1 VTAIFLVCF
10 CVVLLTRT
18 IVPDSGTESN
28 ADMAGNPETVSKK
41 SRSKMAL
48 PDIDFTKSL
57 EKRVVASLF
66 APPKNPKS
74 LLLPSSKAACSN
86 MLPEDCHYRPDS
98 LVMLFL
104 LPDTMVI
111 SYFKNLRSSFLL
123 CKTIQLS

>member
-1 VTAIFLVCF
+1 MFF

-18 IVPDSGTESN
+18 IVPNAGSETN
-28 ADMAGNPETVSKK
+28 ADMAGNLETASKK
-41 SRSKMAL
+41 SRSKRAL

-57 EKRVVASLF
+57 EKHVVTSLF

-74 LLLPSSKAACSN
+74 LLLPSSRAVCSN

-98 LVMLFL
+98 LVKLFL

-123 CKTIQLS
+123 W